1 MSKKSWHINRRRMLK
16 GMGAALALPM
26 LEGMAFGAQK
36 EKLLNSKARMCSIYF
51 PYGVQMSGDLKW
63 FPDGEGS
70 NYTFSKPLEV
80 LQPHKNDFTI
90 FGGLSHPKGAKNEWA
105 YNCR

>member
-51 PYGVQMSGDLKW
+51 LMEFKCLV
-63 FPDGEGS
+63 
-70 NYTFSKPLEV
+70 T
-80 LQPHKNDFTI
+80 
-90 FGGLSHPKGAKNEWA
+90 
-105 YNCR
+105 